1 MIKFEIKEQ
10 EYIIPDY
17 ISIKNYTEITK
28 IKDLFSDDYFA
39 AKLLNVVSGV
49 KVEDALESDY
59 NEINYL
65 ATEILQ
71 LIPFEKPQFIDRF
84 EIDGVKYGFIPDWKD
99 MTFAE
104 FADLDTLST
113 KKQEEIMNNLHIIAA
128 IMFRPIT
135 SEESYHDYQIEKYD
149 VKTMKKRA
157 EIFKTKLDI
166 KYVLGA
172 QFFFIKFVKRYL
184 NYSHL
189 SSIQTL
195 SIWKKIKL
203 LWWMRKI
210 ILRAIFRKPMDG
222 TLSSTELLEMTYKI
236 IK

>member
-1 MIKFEIKEQ
+1 MIKFEVNEKE
-10 EYIIPDY
+10 YVLPDH
-17 ISIKNYTEITK
+17 ISIKNYVKITK
-28 IKDLFSDDYFA
+28 IKDLLSDDYFA
-39 AKLLNVVSGV
+39 AKLLNLVTGV
-49 KVEDALESDY
+49 PVEDALQSDY

-65 ATEILQ
+65 AAEILQ
-71 LIPFEKPQFIDRF
+71 MIPFKKPEFIDRF
-84 EIDGVKYGFIPDWKD
+84 TIDGIDFGFIPDWKE

-113 KKQEEIMNNLHIIAA
+113 KKEEEILQNLHIIAA

-135 SEESYHDYQIEKYD
+135 EEVSKHDYQIEKYD

-157 EIFKTKLDI
+157 ELFRNKLDI

-172 QFFFIKFVKRYL
+172 QFFFIKFANRYS

-189 SSIQTL
+189 SSIPTL
-195 SIWKKIKL
+195 SIWTRIKIVWTLRKL
-203 LWWMRKI
+203 
-210 ILRAIFRKPMDG
+210 ILRAIFKKRMDG
-222 TLSSTELLEMTYKI
+222 TSSSTELLEMITKT

>member
-1 MIKFEIKEQ
+1 MIKFEVNEKE
-10 EYIIPDY
+10 YVLPDH
-17 ISIKNYTEITK
+17 ISIKNYVEITK

-39 AKLLNVVSGV
+39 AKLLNLVTGV
-49 KVEDALESDY
+49 PVEDALQSDY

-65 ATEILQ
+65 AAEILQ
-71 LIPFEKPQFIDRF
+71 MIPFKKPEFIDRF
-84 EIDGVKYGFIPDWKD
+84 TIDGVDYGFIPDWKE

-113 KKQEEIMNNLHIIAA
+113 KKEEEILQNLHIIAA

-135 SEESYHDYQIEKYD
+135 EEVSKHDYQIEKYD

-157 EIFKTKLDI
+157 ELFKEKLDI
-166 KYVLGA
+166 KFVLGA
-172 QFFFIKFVKRYL
+172 QFFFIKFANRYL

-189 SSIQTL
+189 SSIPTL
-195 SIWKKIKL
+195 SIWMKIKIVWTL
-203 LWWMRKI
+203 RKL
-210 ILRAIFRKPMDG
+210 ILRAIFRKPMGG
-222 TLSSTELLEMTYKI
+222 TSSLTELLEMISKT